1 MDSTNNPYQAPVAR
15 IAEQESTA
23 IVPAERWRR
32 FVNLIVDY
40 FGFFALS
47 FVLGI
52 AIGLGG
58 GQAAAEKLQNT
69 GMQYLTGIL
78 VLLIYY
84 VPQEAMF
91 GRTLGK
97 LVTGTKVVDEN
108 GNPPTWGKAFGRTL
122 CRFIPFEAFSF
133 FMADARGW
141 HDSIPKTYVV
151 KAR

>member
-1 MDSTNNPYQAPVAR
+1 MDSTNNPYQAPIAR

-47 FVLGI
+47 IVIGAILGLAGGAN
-52 AIGLGG
+52 AI
-58 GQAAAEKLQNT
+58 EKLQT
-69 GMQYLTGIL
+69 PGMQYLTGI
-78 VLLIYY
+78 VVMLIYY
-84 VPQEAMF
+84 VPLEAMF

-108 GNPPTWGKAFGRTL
+108 GKPPTWGKAFGRTL
-122 CRFIPFEAFSF
+122 CRLIPFEAFSF
-133 FMADARGW
+133 FKSDARGW